1 MSLSLSL
8 RSLNTQPAAQT
19 LKSLLA
25 CCPSKS
31 WTDALLQHRPFG
43 SLEQLLQAA
52 AKEWRAMSAEQWRAA
67 TAGAAAA
74 AATGAS
80 AALLAAFAAEE
91 QRCVAQSPQAEQAA
105 LQASR
110 DEYARKFGRAPVQ
123 ATYGLSAASC
133 LAALQQR
140 LANAPE
146 KELAVTVDEQNKITQ
161 RRISALL
168 ASQPVGSSALTAGSN
183 TAAAPVA
190 AAAPAPAAAAAAAS
204 AGLNIAVSTHVLNT
218 SNGLPAANIRV
229 AFEAQSESNRSA
241 WECLGEARTNS
252 DGRIGSFPPI
262 RTLAPTAN
270 YRLVFDAEEY
280 FAQLGV
286 APAFFPHITI
296 QWQVS
301 QQHDHARAKLHVP
314 LLLSPFGYS
323 TYRGS

>member
-1 MSLSLSL
+1 
-8 RSLNTQPAAQT
+8 
-19 LKSLLA
+19 
-25 CCPSKS
+25 
-31 WTDALLQHRPFG
+31 
-43 SLEQLLQAA
+43 
-52 AKEWRAMSAEQWRAA
+52 MSADQWRAA
-67 TAGAAAA
+67 TAGAA

-105 LQASR
+105 LQTAR

-123 ATYGLSAASC
+123 ATYGLSAAAC

-146 KELAVTVDEQNKITQ
+146 KELAVMVDEQSKITQ

-190 AAAPAPAAAAAAAS
+190 AVAPAPAAAASAS

-229 AFEAQSESNRSA
+229 AFEAQSESNRSV

>member
-1 MSLSLSL
+1 MTHLSL
-8 RSLNTQPAAQT
+8 RALNTQPATAT
-19 LKSLLA
+19 LPSLLS
-25 CCPSKS
+25 CCPSRV
-31 WTDALLQHRPFG
+31 WTDELLQHRPFG

-52 AKEWRAMSAEQWRAA
+52 AHAWKTMSAEQRDAVA
-67 TAGAAAA
+67 TNTAT
-74 AATGAS
+74 ATGAS
-80 AALLAAFAAEE
+80 AALLAAFAADE
-91 QRCVAQSPQAEQAA
+91 QRCVLQSPQSDQAA
-105 LQASR
+105 LQSVR

-123 ATYGLSAASC
+123 ATYGLSAAAC
-133 LAALQQR
+133 AAALRQR
-140 LANAPE
+140 MANAPDQ
-146 KELAVTVDEQNKITQ
+146 ELAVVSADEQNKITQ
-161 RRISALL
+161 RRLSALL
-168 ASQPVGSSALTAGSN
+168 ASQPVGSSALTAGTN
-183 TAAAPVA
+183 AAAPSAPAPVA
-190 AAAPAPAAAAAAAS
+190 AAAPAAAPAAAS

-229 AFEAQSESNRSA
+229 VFEAQSESNRSV

-262 RTLAPTAN
+262 RTSAATAN

>member
-1 MSLSLSL
+1 
-8 RSLNTQPAAQT
+8 
-19 LKSLLA
+19 
-25 CCPSKS
+25 
-31 WTDALLQHRPFG
+31 
-43 SLEQLLQAA
+43 
-52 AKEWRAMSAEQWRAA
+52 
-67 TAGAAAA
+67 
-74 AATGAS
+74 
-80 AALLAAFAAEE
+80 
-91 QRCVAQSPQAEQAA
+91 
-105 LQASR
+105 
-110 DEYARKFGRAPVQ
+110 
-123 ATYGLSAASC
+123 
-133 LAALQQR
+133 
-140 LANAPE
+140 
-146 KELAVTVDEQNKITQ
+146 VDEQNKITQ
-161 RRISALL
+161 RRLSALL

-183 TAAAPVA
+183 AAAPVA
-190 AAAPAPAAAAAAAS
+190 AAAP

-229 AFEAQSESNRSA
+229 AFEAQSESNRSV